1 METKTYKTQEG
12 EGSYIRVAHEYLYF
26 GHVTH
31 ILIQVICTLS
41 LKGIFQVISKCGQDL
56 EKEEEEEEEKE
67 NL

>member
-1 METKTYKTQEG
+1 M
-12 EGSYIRVAHEYLYF
+12 AHEYLYF

>member
-56 EKEEEEEEEKE
+56 EKEEEKE
-67 NL
+67 NLYSLV